1 MEFLLYLITGLLV
14 GLLIGFIFTKLKFS
28 SSLAELDQLDALKES
43 EKNLLDLEKDL
54 IQQNAVLIQEL
65 DSTKSQRDGLLKMEE
80 ELEGDLRT
88 MGNQKAELSANLNA
102 LKEQFTAQ
110 KEVYAKLEG
119 KFQEQ
124 SEKYQDVFNQK
135 SILKANLDAANE
147 KMERQEKDLESL
159 QKTFK
164 LEFEKTAS
172 AILDQKTAKFTQLN
186 QDNLKQILDPLNKDI
201 EKFKKRVDEV
211 YEKES
216 KERFSLGEKV
226 KELEKLNKSISEE
239 ARNLTQALKGEVK
252 TQGRWGEMILE
263 RILENSGLRKGEE
276 YEMESQLVDESG
288 RALRSDLEDKKM
300 RPDALINYPDN
311 RKVIIDSKV
320 SLNAFTRSVEA
331 EDTETQNRELEAH
344 VRAIKNHV
352 IALSSKGYDDYDKAL
367 DFVMMFIPSE
377 AAYIAAIKKDSSLW
391 DFAYGK
397 RILLMNPTNLITSL
411 KLIEDLWKRE
421 YQNQNAIAIAERGGK
436 LYDKFVGFVTN
447 LEKVGDH
454 LGKAQKSYSDAYGQL
469 HTGKDNLVRQATKLK
484 ELGVKTKKTL
494 PNNLNTSE

>member
-28 SSLAELDQLDALKES
+28 SSLAELDHLDALKES

-54 IQQNAVLIQEL
+54 IQQNAVLTQEL
-65 DSTKSQRDGLLKMEE
+65 DSTKSQRDNLLKMEE
-80 ELEGDLRT
+80 ELEGNLRIL
-88 MGNQKAELSANLNA
+88 GNQKAELSANLNA
-102 LKEQFTAQ
+102 LKEQFTTQ
-110 KEVYAKLEG
+110 KEVYAKLEE

-147 KMERQEKDLESL
+147 KMQRQEKDLESL

-164 LEFEKTAS
+164 LEFVKTAS

-331 EDTETQNRELEAH
+331 EDAETQNRELEAH

-436 LYDKFVGFVTN
+436 LYDKFVGFVAN